1 MQLAI
6 LFALLSLIF
15 AGINDVVFKRYAGK
29 ERSRGLYVLGIG
41 VVWTALQAVI
51 FAVQGVSLRLDQNTI
66 LFGLTAGLFLTIA
79 NILLI
84 ESLTHTDV
92 SFGSTIYR
100 LNTVGVVIFSYLFLS
115 EPFGILKSWGVLA
128 GIIGVLLLYQK
139 RSGPQVRTAFPAF
152 FVVAVVAS
160 LSRAS
165 YGVTAKAAIILDAD
179 PSTMLLL
186 ISSCWIVGGACY
198 AVVRERR
205 FRLTKKKIFY
215 ILLSGI
221 LVCLIVNFLMLAIEH
236 GEASIV
242 IPVANMSFV
251 IALFLS
257 AILKMETLSKRKLFG
272 VVCAMVSIILLSQA

>member
-51 FAVQGVSLRLDQNTI
+51 FAAQGVSLRLDQNTI

-100 LNTVGVVIFSYLFLS
+100 LNTVGVVIFSGLFLS
-115 EPFGILKSWGVLA
+115 EPFGILKSWGILA

-139 RSGPQVRTAFPAF
+139 RSGSQRTAFPAF

-165 YGVTAKAAIILDAD
+165 YGVTAKAAILLDAD

-215 ILLSGI
+215 SLLSGI

-236 GEASIV
+236 GEASTV

-257 AILKMETLSKRKLFG
+257 AILKMETLSKRKVFG
-272 VVCAMVSIILLSQA
+272 VFCAVLSIILLSQA